1 MDETIFRSDTVLSD
15 IHLHTA
21 NRRHFMVR
29 LNAVGQPVF
38 LSQFRLLLHDSQGDP
53 EKEERGQKTSLG
65 CQSRSEEEF
74 IAEDRAGDDDSP
86 DSPENKG
93 DSCRGFEALLDEDG
107 DLQVVRKAPLPP
119 AGGENQTRTKAC
131 PIILS
136 KNGDVL
142 EEQEHESDGCNIV
155 KIEHT
160 MATPLEDVGK
170 QVWRGAFLLAD
181 YILSKQD
188 MFKGCTALELGGGIG
203 FVSIIMSKAAKTIYC
218 TDVGEDLLSMC
229 ERNVALNKH
238 ITEPTGSEIRVKKL
252 DWQQDDFCTDPEDC
266 FSWSEKEIAELH
278 DLTTVILAADV
289 FYDDDLT
296 DAFFKTL
303 SRITRSL
310 RNSCTVYFSM
320 EKRFNF
326 TLRQMDVVCE
336 AYNHFRSTLE
346 ELLKTSDGE
355 MRYHVQLVELSFPQH
370 IVYERVPQLELWK
383 LRAQKVP
390 GGSRPQLPRD

>member
-1 MDETIFRSDTVLSD
+1 MLLASQSFSRSSDSFWMIARGTPKKKREATKHPWAARAEVRKNSLQRTELVMTILQTV
-15 IHLHTA
+15 
-21 NRRHFMVR
+21 
-29 LNAVGQPVF
+29 
-38 LSQFRLLLHDSQGDP
+38 
-53 EKEERGQKTSLG
+53 QKTKVTP
-65 CQSRSEEEF
+65 
-74 IAEDRAGDDDSP
+74 AEDLRPCWMKMGT
-86 DSPENKG
+86 
-93 DSCRGFEALLDEDG
+93 CRWSGKLPFLL
-107 DLQVVRKAPLPP
+107 
-119 AGGENQTRTKAC
+119 
-131 PIILS
+131 
-136 KNGDVL
+136 
-142 EEQEHESDGCNIV
+142 QE
-155 KIEHT
+155 
-160 MATPLEDVGK
+160 
-170 QVWRGAFLLAD
+170 VWRGAFLLAD

-238 ITEPTGSEIRVKKL
+238 VTEPTGSEIRVKKL

-266 FSWSEKEIAELH
+266 FSWSKKEIAELH

-355 MRYHVQLVELSFPQH
+355 MRYYVQLVELSFPQR

-390 GGSRPQLPRD
+390 GGSHPQLPRD

>member
-38 LSQFRLLLHDSQGDP
+38 LSQFRLLLDDSQRDP
-53 EKEERGQKTSLG
+53 EKEERGHKTSLG

-119 AGGENQTRTKAC
+119 AG
-131 PIILS
+131 
-136 KNGDVL
+136 
-142 EEQEHESDGCNIV
+142 
-155 KIEHT
+155 EHT

-238 ITEPTGSEIRVKKL
+238 VTEPTGSEIRVKKL

-266 FSWSEKEIAELH
+266 FSWSKKEIAELH

-355 MRYHVQLVELSFPQH
+355 MRYYVQLVELSFPQR

-390 GGSRPQLPRD
+390 GGSHPQLPRD

>member
-38 LSQFRLLLHDSQGDP
+38 LSQFRLLLDDSQGDP
-53 EKEERGQKTSLG
+53 EKEERGQ
-65 CQSRSEEEF
+65 SRNEEGF
-74 IAEDRAGDDDSP
+74 IAEGRAGDDDSP
-86 DSPENKG
+86 DGPENKG

-107 DLQVVRKAPLPP
+107 DLQVVRKTPLPP
-119 AGGENQTRTKAC
+119 AGGEDQTRTKAC
-131 PIILS
+131 PIILT

-188 MFKGCTALELGGGIG
+188 TFKGCTVLELGGGIG
-203 FVSIIMSKAAKTIYC
+203 LVSIIMSKAAKTIYC

-238 ITEPTGSEIRVKKL
+238 IAEPTGSEIRVKKL

-266 FSWSEKEIAELH
+266 FSWSQKEIAELH

-296 DAFFKTL
+296 DSLFKTL
-303 SRITRSL
+303 SRITHSL

-355 MRYHVQLVELSFPQH
+355 MRYHVQPVELSFPQH

-383 LRAQKVP
+383 LRAEKIH
-390 GGSRPQLPRD
+390 GRSHPQPPRD

>member
-38 LSQFRLLLHDSQGDP
+38 LSQFKLLLEESQGDP
-53 EKEERGQKTSLG
+53 RKEERGQKAPLG
-65 CQSRSEEEF
+65 CWSRREEL
-74 IAEDRAGDDDSP
+74 IAEGRTGAEDSP

-93 DSCRGFEALLDEDG
+93 DPCRGFEALLDEDG
-107 DLQVVRKAPLPP
+107 DLQVVRKVPLPP
-119 AGGENQTRTKAC
+119 AGDEDQTRTKAC
-131 PIILS
+131 PIILTR
-136 KNGDVL
+136 NGDVL
-142 EEQEHESDGCNIV
+142 EEEEHESNGCSIV

-181 YILSKQD
+181 YILSQQD
-188 MFKGCTALELGGGIG
+188 LFRGLH
-203 FVSIIMSKAAKTIYC
+203 S
-218 TDVGEDLLSMC
+218 
-229 ERNVALNKH
+229 
-238 ITEPTGSEIRVKKL
+238 TGSEIRVKKL

-266 FSWSEKEIAELH
+266 FSWSEKEITELH

-303 SRITRSL
+303 SRITRNL
-310 RNSCTVYFSM
+310 KNSCTVYFSM

-336 AYNHFRSTLE
+336 AYSHFRSTLD

-355 MRYHVQLVELSFPQH
+355 MRYSVQPVELSFPQR

-383 LRAQKVP
+383 LRAQKIS
-390 GGSRPQLPRD
+390 GGSRPQTPRD

>member
-38 LSQFRLLLHDSQGDP
+38 LSQFRLLLDDSQRDP
-53 EKEERGQKTSLG
+53 EKEERGHKTSLG

-119 AGGENQTRTKAC
+119 AGGEDQTRTKAC

-238 ITEPTGSEIRVKKL
+238 VTEPTGSEIRVKKL
-252 DWQQDDFCTDPEDC
+252 DWQQDDFCT
-266 FSWSEKEIAELH
+266 
-278 DLTTVILAADV
+278 V

-355 MRYHVQLVELSFPQH
+355 MRYYVQLVELSFPQR

-390 GGSRPQLPRD
+390 GGSHPQLPRD

>member
-38 LSQFRLLLHDSQGDP
+38 LSQFKLLLEESLGDP
-53 EKEERGQKTSLG
+53 QKEERGQKASLG
-65 CQSRSEEEF
+65 CWSRSEEL
-74 IAEDRAGDDDSP
+74 IAEGRTGAEDSP
-86 DSPENKG
+86 DSPKNKG
-93 DSCRGFEALLDEDG
+93 DPCQGFEALLDEDG
-107 DLQVVRKAPLPP
+107 DLQVVRKVPLPP
-119 AGGENQTRTKAC
+119 AGDEDQTRTKAC
-131 PIILS
+131 PIILT

-142 EEQEHESDGCNIV
+142 EEEEHESNGWSIV

-181 YILSKQD
+181 YILSQQD
-188 MFKGCTALELGGGIG
+188 LFRGCTVLELGGGIG
-203 FVSIIMSKAAKTIYC
+203 FVSIIMAKAAKTIYC

-238 ITEPTGSEIRVKKL
+238 ITDPTGSEIRVKKL
-252 DWQQDDFCTDPEDC
+252 DWQQDGFCTDPEDC
-266 FSWSEKEIAELH
+266 FSWSEKEITELH

-303 SRITRSL
+303 SRITSNL
-310 RNSCTVYFSM
+310 KNSCTVYFSM

-336 AYNHFRSTLE
+336 AYSHFRSTLD
-346 ELLKTSDGE
+346 ELLKTSNGE
-355 MRYHVQLVELSFPQH
+355 MRYSIQPVELSFPQR

-383 LRAQKVP
+383 LRAQKIS
-390 GGSRPQLPRD
+390 GGSRPQTPRD

>member
-1 MDETIFRSDTVLSD
+1 
-15 IHLHTA
+15 
-21 NRRHFMVR
+21 
-29 LNAVGQPVF
+29 
-38 LSQFRLLLHDSQGDP
+38 
-53 EKEERGQKTSLG
+53 
-65 CQSRSEEEF
+65 
-74 IAEDRAGDDDSP
+74 
-86 DSPENKG
+86 
-93 DSCRGFEALLDEDG
+93 
-107 DLQVVRKAPLPP
+107 
-119 AGGENQTRTKAC
+119 
-131 PIILS
+131 
-136 KNGDVL
+136 
-142 EEQEHESDGCNIV
+142 
-155 KIEHT
+155 

-170 QVWRGAFLLAD
+170 QVGTMLAVHFLSVLSPSHVRSFSLVLKVWRGAFLLAD

-188 MFKGCTALELGGGIG
+188 LFKGCTVLELGGGIG
-203 FVSIIMSKAAKTIYC
+203 FVSIIMAKAAKTIYC

-266 FSWSEKEIAELH
+266 FSWSEKEITELH

-303 SRITRSL
+303 SRITSNL

-336 AYNHFRSTLE
+336 AYSHFRSTLD

-355 MRYHVQLVELSFPQH
+355 MRYSVQPVELSFPQR

-383 LRAQKVP
+383 LRTQKIS
-390 GGSRPQLPRD
+390 GGSHPQTPRD